1 MRKQAL
7 LILGIIL
14 LSLCVGCKSNKEVS
28 TIVGVENIAQK
39 NEEKRLFAEMI
50 TAYGSWE
57 TFVASGSVNVAGLN
71 SSFELRMIRN
81 EAIQISIRPLLGIE
95 VARIIITPEKISLYD
110 KMSKTASVAELS
122 SLQEKLPFDVSFSN
136 IQSVFLGRP
145 FLMGNEEIT
154 LDDFDDFNF
163 EVASPKWIMT
173 PKVTANNIA
182 YMFGMEGQQVTQLSG
197 GEVGNTR
204 RLDWQYSDHETITG
218 HIVPTIIK
226 ATATGS
232 TKSYSAS
239 LYYTSIAFDT
249 KTSIDSSSF
258 RNYSESSMM
267 DLIKSFMK

>member
-14 LSLCVGCKSNKEVS
+14 LSLFIGCKSNKDAS
-28 TIVGVENIAQK
+28 IAVGVENIAQK
-39 NEEKRLFAEMI
+39 KEEQKLFTDMI

-95 VARIIITPEKISLYD
+95 VARIIVTPEKISLYD
-110 KMSKTASVAELS
+110 KMSKRVSVTELS

-136 IQSVFLGRP
+136 IQSVFMGRP
-145 FLMGNEEIT
+145 FLLGNEDIT
-154 LDDFDDFNF
+154 LNDFDDFNF
-163 EVASPKWIMT
+163 EIASPRWIMT

-182 YMFGMEGQQVTQLSG
+182 YMFGMEGQQVTQVSA

-204 RLDWQYSDHETITG
+204 RIDCEYSDYETITE
-218 HIVPTIIK
+218 HIVPTVINV
-226 ATATGS
+226 TAMGS
-232 TKSYSAS
+232 TNSYSAS

-258 RNYSESSMM
+258 RNYNESSMM

>member
-14 LSLCVGCKSNKEVS
+14 LSLFVGCKSNKDAS
-28 TIVGVENIAQK
+28 IAVGVEKMAQK
-39 NEEKRLFAEMI
+39 KEEQKLFTDMI

-81 EAIQISIRPLLGIE
+81 EALQISIRPLLGIE
-95 VARIIITPEKISLYD
+95 VARIIVTPEKISLYD
-110 KMSKTASVAELS
+110 KMSKRVSVTELS

-136 IQSVFLGRP
+136 IQSVFMGRP
-145 FLMGNEEIT
+145 FLLGNEDIT
-154 LDDFDDFNF
+154 LNDFDDFNF
-163 EVASPKWIMT
+163 EIASPRWIMT

-182 YMFGMEGQQVTQLSG
+182 YMFGMEGQQVTQVSA

-204 RLDWQYSDHETITG
+204 RIDCEYSDYETITE
-218 HIVPTIIK
+218 HIVPTVINV
-226 ATATGS
+226 TAMGS
-232 TKSYSAS
+232 TNSYSAS

-258 RNYSESSMM
+258 RNYNESSMM

>member
-14 LSLCVGCKSNKEVS
+14 LSLFIGCKSNKDAS
-28 TIVGVENIAQK
+28 IAVGVEKIAQK
-39 NEEKRLFAEMI
+39 KEEQKLFTDMI

-95 VARIIITPEKISLYD
+95 VARIIVTPEKISLYD
-110 KMSKTASVAELS
+110 KMSKRVSVAELS

-136 IQSVFLGRP
+136 IQSVFMGRP
-145 FLMGNEEIT
+145 FLLGNEDIT
-154 LDDFDDFNF
+154 LNDFDDFNF
-163 EVASPKWIMT
+163 EIASPRWIMT

-182 YMFGMEGQQVTQLSG
+182 YMFGMEGQQVTQVSA

-204 RLDWQYSDHETITG
+204 WIDCEYSDYETITE
-218 HIVPTIIK
+218 HIVPTVINV
-226 ATATGS
+226 TAMGS
-232 TKSYSAS
+232 TNSYSAS

-258 RNYSESSMM
+258 RNYNESSMM